1 MMTGLFKPVKKPVIR
16 HLSSPGGDIGPQRP
30 QYAVKTAPCTAAC
43 PSVGDIRGW
52 LTAVADA
59 EANARTPEQALRSA
73 WEKIAAR
80 NPFPAVCGRVCPADC
95 ESVCPREAKDGAVAI
110 RTFER
115 YVGDFAL
122 ERGLA
127 PPAPSAPRGEVA
139 VAGAGPAGLSC
150 AYQLA
155 RRGWRVTV
163 FDAAEPG
170 GFLRSLPGLPAEI
183 LHREIARITALGVTL
198 RPESAPGDV
207 AFTDPGG
214 TLEKLPH
221 VIAEGRLAAE
231 SIQSGADALVG
242 APPPGRALVPPRVAV
257 DRIKTSWYVEAPRHQ
272 EILNEAD
279 AVAEARRCFACGTCM
294 GCGNCWMYCAN
305 GCFEKTPQGTRFK
318 LKIDLCHGCSRC
330 AEECPSGYID
340 MQ

>member
-16 HLSSPGGDIGPQRP
+16 RLSALGGDISPYRP
-30 QYAVKTAPCTAAC
+30 QYAPKTAPCTAAC

-59 EANARTPEQALRSA
+59 EANLRTPEQALHSA

-80 NPFPAVCGRVCPADC
+80 NPFPSVCGRVCPADC
-95 ESVCPREAKDGAVAI
+95 EAVCPRAAKDGAVAI
-110 RTFER
+110 RAFER
-115 YVGDFAL
+115 YLGDLAL

-127 PPAPSAPRGEVA
+127 PAVSATPRGEVA
-139 VAGAGPAGLSC
+139 LSGAGPAGLSC

-163 FDAAEPG
+163 FDAAVPG

-183 LHREIARITALGVTL
+183 LDNEIARITALGVTL
-198 RPESAPGDV
+198 RPGPAPGDV

-214 TLEKLPH
+214 ALARLPH

-231 SIQSGADALVG
+231 AIANVDARPRGPALADRIQSA
-242 APPPGRALVPPRVAV
+242 
-257 DRIKTSWYVEAPRHQ
+257 WYVEAPRHEQ
-272 EILNEAD
+272 ILDEAG
-279 AVAEARRCFACGTCM
+279 ALAEARRCFACGTCM

-305 GCFEKTPQGTRFK
+305 GSFEKTPKGNRFK
-318 LKIDLCHGCSRC
+318 LNLALCHGCARC

-340 MQ
+340 ML

>member
-16 HLSSPGGDIGPQRP
+16 RLSAPGGDIGPYRP
-30 QYAVKTAPCTAAC
+30 QYAPKMAPCTAAC

-59 EANARTPEQALRSA
+59 EANLRTPEQALESA

-95 ESVCPREAKDGAVAI
+95 EAVCPREAKDGAVAI
-110 RTFER
+110 RAFER
-115 YVGDFAL
+115 YLGDFAL

-127 PPAPSAPRGEVA
+127 PAAPAALRGEVA

-163 FDAAEPG
+163 FDAAAPG

-183 LHREIARITALGVTL
+183 LDREIARIAALGVTL
-198 RPESAPGDV
+198 RPEPAPDG
-207 AFTDPGG
+207 AAYTDAGG
-214 TLEKLPH
+214 TLAKLPH

-231 SIQSGADALVG
+231 AIDAAAAGLAPDKRD
-242 APPPGRALVPPRVAV
+242 APPRAAA
-257 DRIKTSWYVEAPRHQ
+257 DRIKSAWYVEAPRHEQ
-272 EILNEAD
+272 ILNEAD
-279 AVAEARRCFACGTCM
+279 ALAEARRCFACGTCM

-305 GCFEKTPQGTRFK
+305 GCFEKTPKGNRFK
-318 LKIDLCHGCSRC
+318 LKLELCHGCSRC

-340 MQ
+340 ML

>member
-16 HLSSPGGDIGPQRP
+16 RLSSPGGDIGPQRP

-59 EANARTPEQALRSA
+59 EANARSPEQALRSA

-95 ESVCPREAKDGAVAI
+95 ESACPRETKDGAVAI
-110 RTFER
+110 RAFER

-122 ERGLA
+122 ERGLTPAA
-127 PPAPSAPRGEVA
+127 PATPRGEVA
-139 VAGAGPAGLSC
+139 AAGAGPAGLSF

-163 FDAAEPG
+163 FDAAAPG
-170 GFLRSLPGLPAEI
+170 GFLCSLPGLPAEI
-183 LHREIARITALGVTL
+183 LDREIARITALGVTL
-198 RPESAPGDV
+198 RPEPAPGDA

-231 SIQSGADALVG
+231 ALDAAARG
-242 APPPGRALVPPRVAV
+242 TAPDKRDAAPRAVA
-257 DRIKTSWYVEAPRHQ
+257 DRIKTSWYVETPRHE

-279 AVAEARRCFACGTCM
+279 AVAEARRCFACGACM

-305 GCFEKTPQGTRFK
+305 GCFERTPKGNRFK
-318 LKIDLCHGCSRC
+318 LNVELCHGCSRC

>member
-30 QYAVKTAPCTAAC
+30 QYAAKTAPCTAAC
-43 PSVGDIRGW
+43 PSAGDIRGW

-95 ESVCPREAKDGAVAI
+95 EGACPREAKDGTVAI
-110 RTFER
+110 RAFER
-115 YVGDFAL
+115 YLGDFAL
-122 ERGLA
+122 EHGLA
-127 PPAPSAPRGEVA
+127 AASPAAPRGDIA
-139 VAGAGPAGLSC
+139 VAGAGPAALSC

-163 FDAAEPG
+163 FDAAAPG
-170 GFLRSLPGLPAEI
+170 GFLRSLPELPSEI
-183 LHREIARITALGVTL
+183 LDREIARITALGVTL
-198 RPESAPGDV
+198 RPESPPGEV
-207 AFTDPGG
+207 AFTDTGG
-214 TLEKLPH
+214 TLAKLPH

-231 SIQSGADALVG
+231 SIDAAARGLSPDKRDAV
-242 APPPGRALVPPRVAV
+242 PRVAV
-257 DRIKTSWYVEAPRHQ
+257 DRIKTSWYVDAPRHP

-279 AVAEARRCFACGTCM
+279 AVAEAHRCFACGICM

-305 GCFEKTPQGTRFK
+305 GCFEKTPKGNRFK

>member
-16 HLSSPGGDIGPQRP
+16 RLSAPGGDIGPYRP
-30 QYAVKTAPCTAAC
+30 TYVPKTAPCTAAC

-52 LTAVADA
+52 LTAVADGG
-59 EANARTPEQALRSA
+59 ALESA

-95 ESVCPREAKDGAVAI
+95 EAVCPREAKDGAVAI
-110 RTFER
+110 RAFER
-115 YVGDFAL
+115 YLGDFAL

-127 PPAPSAPRGEVA
+127 PAAPAAPRGEVA
-139 VAGAGPAGLSC
+139 VSGAGPAGLSC

-163 FDAAEPG
+163 FDAAAPG

-183 LHREIARITALGVTL
+183 LDREIGRITALGVTL
-198 RPESAPGDV
+198 RPESAPDG
-207 AFTDPGG
+207 AAYTDAGG
-214 TLEKLPH
+214 TLAKLPH
-221 VIAEGRLAAE
+221 AIAEGRLAAE
-231 SIQSGADALVG
+231 AIDAAARAL
-242 APPPGRALVPPRVAV
+242 APPRAAA
-257 DRIKTSWYVEAPRHQ
+257 DRIKTAWYVEAPRHEQ
-272 EILNEAD
+272 ILNEAD
-279 AVAEARRCFACGTCM
+279 ALAEARRCFACGTCM

-305 GCFEKTPQGTRFK
+305 GCFEKTPKGNRFK
-318 LKIDLCHGCSRC
+318 LKLELCHGCSRC

-340 MQ
+340 ML